1 MPYTKQ
7 DLITLYSLDEDA
19 VNQTLTAAE
28 LSVDSESYTDEQ
40 IQTGFDLIRSYFNN
54 GQVSDYAAAAELFKQ
69 HQSQQQVEGKPQAKN
84 KKIALGNKPTG
95 QEESNTQQG
104 DRLNVLEL
112 IDLATKNC
120 LVKVELVEAIQIMPL
135 CGLLPN
141 QSEFAPNECER
152 FVLACDLI
160 KKHNKS
166 YEEVAEHFGVGNSSK
181 TRVNSPQQ
189 LLELL
194 GDSTIVVDENL
205 MDLVN
210 KITAK
215 QTNGVN
221 LHKLVRQSYFM
232 NLSHQ
237 MSENQDDTDTFFADL
252 ESRLM
257 DYIEG
262 KSRARSLGTTWE
274 WAPHSLPPSSTK
286 LIGSPED
293 SNNGTSGE

>member
-7 DLITLYSLDEDA
+7 ELITLYSLQEEE

-28 LSVDSESYTDEQ
+28 LSVESESYTDEQ
-40 IQTGFDLIRSYFNN
+40 IQTGFDLIRSYFSS

-69 HQSQQQVEGKPQAKN
+69 HQAQQQLEAKPQAKA
-84 KKIALGNKPTG
+84 KKIALGNKLASQKEP
-95 QEESNTQQG
+95 NTQECVS
-104 DRLNVLEL
+104 LNVLEL
-112 IDLATKNC
+112 IDLATKEC

-160 KKHNKS
+160 KKQNKS
-166 YEEVAEHFGVGNSSK
+166 YEEVAAHFGVGSSSK
-181 TRVNSPQQ
+181 TRVNNPQQ

-194 GDSTIVVDENL
+194 GDSTIVIDENL
-205 MDLVN
+205 MDLIN

-215 QTNGVN
+215 QANGVN

-274 WAPHSLPPSSTK
+274 WAQNSLPPSSTK
-286 LIGSPED
+286 LIGLPED
-293 SNNGTSGE
+293 SSNGTSGE